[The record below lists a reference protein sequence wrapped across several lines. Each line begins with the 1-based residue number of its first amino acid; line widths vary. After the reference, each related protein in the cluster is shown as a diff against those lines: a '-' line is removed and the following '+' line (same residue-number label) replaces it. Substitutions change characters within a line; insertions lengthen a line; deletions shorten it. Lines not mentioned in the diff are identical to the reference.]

1 MAELDASLKI
11 KSVGCLMTS
20 HHPLIKLLKTKLDL
34 SNYFEPKCKIKIDSI
49 LKNRAWAFEIDRVK
63 LWGKIDPH
71 SHKELLNSIRNVKI
85 KDVLSKDGCRSVIFF
100 MISKRA
106 LKIKELRSEQLAK
119 LERFIDREKIEIED
133 PKLDD

>member
-1 MAELDASLKI
+1 
-11 KSVGCLMTS
+11 MTS

-34 SNYFEPKCKIKIDSI
+34 SNYFEPKCKIKIDSVLNRGLEL
-49 LKNRAWAFEIDRVK
+49 LKIDRDK
-63 LWGKIDPH
+63 LGGKIDLH
-71 SHKELLNSIRNVKI
+71 SNKELLNSIRNVNI
-85 KDVLSKDGCRSVIFF
+85 KAVLSKDGCRSVIFF

-119 LERFIDREKIEIED
+119 LVRFIDREKIQIED